1 MTQPQLW
8 ATTVLPPPGGPTLL
22 GLEGVCTSVPTPYV
36 PEQHARQEERWRSS
50 QDWGSSLSSAP
61 VTPRSP
67 GKSPDLSV
75 PAHNGHQLGPQHVC
89 EPWGAPS
96 RRRDSALG
104 RMWAWPRC
112 LPGRSLRPDPPPP
125 QGRPAGPAL
134 PGDTWDHQLTWVPH
148 NWDCASHR
156 VQARNCLR
164 DGASSTRRLEATG
177 CGTGCS
183 RGRVGRGPHDART
196 RYKYLQVSL
205 RKKLSIRSSLDLS
218 MTWCSVA

>member
-1 MTQPQLW
+1 MS
-8 ATTVLPPPGGPTLL
+8 VSPGGP
-22 GLEGVCTSVPTPYV
+22 
-36 PEQHARQEERWRSS
+36 
-50 QDWGSSLSSAP
+50 
-61 VTPRSP
+61 
-67 GKSPDLSV
+67 
-75 PAHNGHQLGPQHVC
+75 
-89 EPWGAPS
+89 
-96 RRRDSALG
+96 
-104 RMWAWPRC
+104 
-112 LPGRSLRPDPPPP
+112 LPGAETRHMGECGRGRGACLAAVSAQTPPPT

-156 VQARNCLR
+156 VQARICLR